1 MTRKS
6 QEPDAR
12 TGKPVPRY
20 DPNSERAVR
29 FCELYVLHGVG
40 ARAAAEAG
48 FSAKTAKAAA
58 YDLLQIPAIQ
68 ARIAALQAQLSTRT
82 QVDAE
87 YVIGNLREIVERS
100 MQRAPVM
107 MRRGKEMVQLQD
119 EAGRDV
125 WRFDARGAV
134 DALGLLGKHLGLFAS
149 DAPPAPPGPVMI
161 NVNIVKV
168 ERGRE

>member
-100 MQRAPVM
+100 M
-107 MRRGKEMVQLQD
+107 VQLQD